1 MLLQDKT
8 VFLVE
13 DDAVSLAVIK
23 MLLEKEGARVP
34 FDHVGSRTID
44 QLLDILSAHQF
55 KIDLILL
62 DLKLLHGI
70 SGYDVLKAIRALP
83 SLTCTPV
90 IAFTAADPDEEIPK
104 ARAAGFTGYLTKP
117 IDRSHFIQDLA
128 VILDGKPIWRSV
140 R

>member
-1 MLLQDKT
+1 MLLKDKII
-8 VFLVE
+8 FLVE
-13 DDAVSLAVIK
+13 DDAVSLSVIR
-23 MLLEKEGARVP
+23 MLLEKEGARMP

-44 QLLDILSAHQF
+44 QLLDILSAHQL

-83 SLTCTPV
+83 SLIHTPV
-90 IAFTAADPDEEIPK
+90 VAFTAADPEEEIPK
-104 ARAAGFTGYLTKP
+104 ARAAGFNGYITKP

-128 VILDGKPIWRSV
+128 LLLDGKPVWRSI